1 MSDHPRGPNYCSP
14 PFRGGAGR
22 STALRYPQPQVT
34 DTSDT
39 PQNRSSQTILSP
51 GLTCSNRACRVGRQA
66 RMLFENFTVCPIHET
81 PIASQNRACT
91 LRCMGKYDEAAVEM
105 FKHGTG
111 VVEIARQLGCS
122 RSTVSTALRKA
133 GLTRKRGW
141 RSSYVPFTPAP
152 KHRRQHAYKMFR
164 CP

>member
-1 MSDHPRGPNYCSP
+1 
-14 PFRGGAGR
+14 
-22 STALRYPQPQVT
+22 
-34 DTSDT
+34 
-39 PQNRSSQTILSP
+39 
-51 GLTCSNRACRVGRQA
+51 
-66 RMLFENFTVCPIHET
+66 MLFENSTVCPIHET
-81 PIASQNRACT
+81 SRARRNRACR
-91 LRCMGKYDEAAVEM
+91 LHRMGKYDDAAIEM
-105 FKHGTG
+105 FKEGVG

-164 CP
+164 ALDRSTSGEPIGEVMRRELDGFVNQLSERTWTYNDDRGFYWVPRKPEHDDRPLIEEKDL